1 MKKKNSFLE
10 GMLLLALTLCL
21 LASPLSFREKVS
33 AASDSTPAVATARDG
48 VLQINLIYQDNSG
61 NRTVLKTGSG
71 FLVGPSTGART
82 VITNYHVVHLNDEE
96 KAWCTQAF
104 GVDFNN
110 QNNVTLILQVVV
122 KRDIKID
129 ATFKNG
135 SEVGDY
141 AILQLADTIYDR
153 TPLKLGDSDKLTETQ
168 AVYALGFPFT
178 ASWVSDDQTYV
189 SSDVTI
195 TNGIVGKFQN
205 INNIPYVLHNAGLSA
220 GNSGGP
226 LVDSNGAVIGV
237 NTMYAGDSNGNNY
250 YYSIAINE
258 IKDTLLALGIQFE
271 DATASGGNATVTPPT
286 EETNNEGGE
295 SQEPEPTRRPRNDSD
310 DEPLP
315 GPESDNTMLIIIIGA
330 VTLAVVIIVVIIIIA
345 VSGKSKR
352 SNFNGG
358 YGGPSGYPMPQPMP
372 QPMSQQMPQQMP
384 APAPAPAPRPAMP
397 TPPSYATTPVDS
409 GAGETGLL
417 GLGAGETGVLGG
429 ASSQIP
435 ASLTRLK
442 NNETISIGKPSFA
455 IGKER
460 AKVDYCVPD
469 NNSVSRVHAHLTYR
483 NGEYFITDNN
493 STNYTYVNGNKIASK
508 TETKLQSGDKIK
520 LADEEFMIRF

>member
-1 MKKKNSFLE
+1 MKKKISFLR
-10 GMLLLALTLCL
+10 GMLLFAMALCL
-21 LASPLSFREKVS
+21 IVSPLSASLTVS
-33 AASDSTPAVATARDG
+33 AANDSTPAVAAARDG
-48 VLQINLIYQDNSG
+48 VLQINLVYQDNNG

-71 FLVGPSTGART
+71 FLVGPASGART

-96 KAWCTQAF
+96 KQWCTQTF

-110 QNNVTLILQVVV
+110 QNSITLLIQVVV

-129 ATFKNG
+129 ATYKNG
-135 SEVGDY
+135 SEIGDY
-141 AILQLADTIYDR
+141 AVIQLSDSIYDR
-153 TPLKLGDSDKLTETQ
+153 APLKLSNSDNLSETQ
-168 AVYALGFPFT
+168 SVYALGFPFT

-226 LVDSNGAVIGV
+226 LVNSNGCVVGV
-237 NTMYAGDSNGNNY
+237 NTMYAGDDYGNNY

-258 IKDTLLALGIQFE
+258 IKSTLDALGIVYETE
-271 DATASGGNATVTPPT
+271 DESGSSSGNNGQSTIENTPAPT
-286 EETNNEGGE
+286 SSQSE
-295 SQEPEPTRRPRNDSD
+295 SEPEPTTRPRQNDSIND
-310 DEPLP
+310 DILP
-315 GPESDNTMLIIIIGA
+315 EQNSDNTMLIIIIVA
-330 VTLAVVIIVVIIIIA
+330 VAVILLIVIVIVIIA
-345 VSGKSKR
+345 VAGKNKR
-352 SNFNGG
+352 HTPNG
-358 YGGPSGYPMPQPMP
+358 YGGAMPQPMP
-372 QPMSQQMPQQMP
+372 MPAPAPAPTP
-384 APAPAPAPRPAMP
+384 APAPAPAPRPMP
-397 TPPSYATTPVDS
+397 MPPSYSTTPVDS

-460 AKVDYCVPD
+460 ARVDYCVPD
-469 NNSVSRVHAHLTYR
+469 NNSVSRVHVHLTYR
-483 NGEYFITDNN
+483 NGDYFITDNN
-493 STNYTYVNGNKIASK
+493 STNYTFINGNKIAPK

-520 LADEEFMIRF
+520 LADEEFVIRF